1 MKYQAVIGLEVHV
14 QLLTNTKIFCGCST
28 RFGAGPNSQT
38 CPVCLGLPGA
48 LPVLNKKV
56 VEYAI
61 RAGLAT
67 NCTIAQRSVFARKNY
82 FYPDL
87 PKGYQIS
94 QFDLPICT
102 SGHLDIE
109 VNTTTNSI
117 SSVYQGGEEEAT
129 EACSDVRRGADDEA
143 NAGRRLKANSF
154 KRIGITR
161 IHMEED
167 AGKLVHGDVPG
178 LGQGSGVDL
187 NRACTPLLEVVSE
200 PDIRSADEAVA
211 YLKKLH
217 QIVVYLGICDGNM
230 EEGSFRCDANVSVMP
245 VGSDTF
251 GTRTETKN
259 VNSFRFVK
267 QAIEYEI
274 GRQIEVIEEGGRI
287 VQETRLFD
295 PNTSTT
301 RSMRGKEEAHD
312 YRYFPDPDLVPLVI
326 SDDWVEDARLSL
338 PELPE
343 AKRARYLAELGL
355 SEYDAE
361 VMTATRELAEYFEAC
376 TALFTQPKTVANWVM
391 GELTRALNEDGKSI
405 ADSPVTPRLLAD
417 LLLLINKGTISGKIA
432 KTVFDEMYKTGKE
445 PARIVEEKGLVQVS
459 DTGEIELIIDGIMAA
474 NTGQVEEFRG
484 GKEKVFGFFVGQ
496 VMRASKGK
504 ANPAMVNELLLKKLK
519 G

>member
-14 QLLTNTKIFCGCST
+14 QLSTNTKIFCGCST
-28 RFGAGPNSQT
+28 RFGAEPNSQT

-94 QFDLPICT
+94 QFELPICLA
-102 SGHLDIE
+102 GHLDIE
-109 VNTTTNSI
+109 
-117 SSVYQGGEEEAT
+117 GEWGT
-129 EACSDVRRGADDEA
+129 
-143 NAGRRLKANSF
+143 K
-154 KRIGITR
+154 KIGITR

-167 AGKLVHGDVPG
+167 AGKLVHGDVTG
-178 LGQGSGVDL
+178 LGTGSGVDL
-187 NRACTPLLEVVSE
+187 NRACTPLLEIVSE
-200 PDIRSADEAVA
+200 PDLRSADEAVA

-217 QIVVYLGICDGNM
+217 QIVVYLGISDGNM

-245 VGSDTF
+245 VGSTTF

-274 GRQIEVIEEGGRI
+274 ERQIEVIEEGGRI

-295 PNTSTT
+295 PNTGMT

-326 SDDWVEDARLSL
+326 SDDWVEDVRLAL
-338 PELPE
+338 PELPDR
-343 AKRARYLAELGL
+343 KRVRYQDELGL
-355 SEYDAE
+355 TPYDAE
-361 VMTATRELAEYFEAC
+361 VLTAGRELADYFEAC
-376 TALFTQPKTVANWVM
+376 TALFGQPKTVANWVM
-391 GELTRALNEDGKSI
+391 GEVTRALNEDGRTI
-405 ADSPVTPRLLAD
+405 TDCPVTPRLLAE
-417 LLLLINKGTISGKIA
+417 LLALIDKGTISVKIA
-432 KTVFDEMYKTGKE
+432 KAVFDEMYRTGKE
-445 PARIVEEKGLVQVS
+445 PATIVAEKGLVQVS
-459 DTGEIELIIDGIMAA
+459 DTGEIERIIDEIMTA
-474 NTGQVEEFRG
+474 NAGQVEEYRG

-496 VMRASKGK
+496 AMRASKGK
-504 ANPAMVNELLLKKLK
+504 ANPAVVNELLLKKLK